1 MIVKGEKVVMT
12 KAGGS
17 KTRKTIDERYG
28 KDYWRKIGSK
38 GGKATGMKG
47 FALNPE
53 LARIAGKKGGTK
65 STRAGIKNGEG
76 KKRVNK

>member
-1 MIVKGEKVVMT
+1 MAKT
-12 KAGGS
+12 GGS
-17 KTRKTIDERYG
+17 KVRQTIEERYG
-28 KDYWRKIGSK
+28 KDYWRKIGSE

-53 LARIAGKKGGTK
+53 LARMAGKK

-76 KKRVNK
+76 KKRVKEQTL

>member
-1 MIVKGEKVVMT
+1 MT
-12 KAGGS
+12 KTGGS
-17 KTRKTIDERYG
+17 KIRKTIEERYG

-38 GGKATGMKG
+38 GGKAVGMKG

-53 LARIAGKKGGTK
+53 LARIAGRKGGKK

>member
-1 MIVKGEKVVMT
+1 MAKDS
-12 KAGGS
+12 GS
-17 KTRKTIDERYG
+17 KVRKTIEERYG

-53 LARIAGKKGGTK
+53 LARMAGKKGSKK